1 MPFIANSYK
10 SLNLSYKNV
19 VKSRLTVS
27 SKPNDAFVDKMR
39 ELVEAKT
46 DSKVEMQVNTDVSLG
61 GGFILEY
68 GTYKI
73 DASIRNQIKNI
84 RKKLMRTAGNS

>member
-1 MPFIANSYK
+1 
-10 SLNLSYKNV
+10 
-19 VKSRLTVS
+19 
-27 SKPNDAFVDKMR
+27 MR

-68 GTYKI
+68 CTYKI